1 MKAPWLRP
9 VLMAAVLSTACRQGA
24 VHQGVSVRRASVL
37 DVALGVQIY
46 SLEVAPKRRQD
57 VPADPHR
64 VIVLLHV
71 RITNPADRQVWAN
84 DCDARAYDDQNH
96 FLYDFSF
103 TPDIPAGAYIAR
115 TSAFQSVVEAGAPTS
130 MKEAEKTSR
139 VTAECAAWDWG
150 NDPPE

>member
-1 MKAPWLRP
+1 MKAPWLP
-9 VLMAAVLSTACRQGA
+9 FVLLAAVTSTACQ
-24 VHQGVSVRRASVL
+24 QGVGPSGVTVHRASVL
-37 DVALGVQIY
+37 DVPLGVQID

-57 VPADPHR
+57 VPTNPHR

-103 TPDIPAGAYIAR
+103 TPDIPRGR
-115 TSAFQSVVEAGAPTS
+115 TSLGHQR
-130 MKEAEKTSR
+130 SR
-139 VTAECAAWDWG
+139 ASLRRAR
-150 NDPPE
+150 PRR